1 MNRIVTIIL
10 ALTLSGS
17 GLAAERPTKPTP
29 ETAASPEAIRKA
41 IDAFKGFGCVQSF
54 HFDRWGQEV
63 IVLWYCPFS
72 GRAACFLHGYYYDPK
87 EKKWVRF
94 LNDFVEGT
102 HDLSAS
108 MPCGQ
113 ESVLILDARGKEVRK
128 VDVSKFPRRKWEEER
143 GTAEQPAGGDAEDR
157 APQP

>member
-1 MNRIVTIIL
+1 MNRILTIIL
-10 ALTLSGS
+10 AVTLSGS
-17 GLAAERPTKPTP
+17 GLAAERPSKPAP
-29 ETAASPEAIRKA
+29 ETAANPEAIREA
-41 IDAFKGFGCVQSF
+41 IDAFKGFGCVQSV
-54 HFDRWGQEV
+54 HFDWWGQEI

-87 EKKWVRF
+87 EKKWIRF

-113 ESVLILDARGKEVRK
+113 ESVVILDVRGKEVRK
-128 VDVSKFPRRKWEEER
+128 IDASKFPRRNWEKER
-143 GTAEQPAGGDAEDR
+143 DKAEQPAQGDGAKR
-157 APQP
+157 AAP